1 MGQFYNLKLLININ
15 FFSFSSSPGVI
26 MTRNLRSFPK
36 KMSAMYLLKSKEKRF
51 CGENVEL
58 ISPPLFVFYRQK
70 RENWILVMGWH

>member
-1 MGQFYNLKLLININ
+1 
-15 FFSFSSSPGVI
+15 
-26 MTRNLRSFPK
+26 
-36 KMSAMYLLKSKEKRF
+36 MYLLKSKEKRF